1 MPIQVGELKLYSIEE
16 LAELLDIQPVTVRK
30 YCRLGKIKARKLA
43 KKWYVSEDSLTEF
56 FSQGES
62 QPVEDKA

>member
-16 LAELLDIQPVTVRK
+16 LSELLDIQPVTVRK
-30 YCRLGKIKARKLA
+30 YCRLGRIKARNLA
-43 KKWYVSEDSLTEF
+43 KKWYVSEDSLTEY

-62 QPVEDKA
+62 QSLDIKA